1 MENLAARVILLSGW
15 RRALTAFGAGL
26 LAVLALP
33 PVDFFAVCF
42 VSFPVLVWLLD
53 GAVTIPRGGALSR
66 FWPAFRIG
74 WTFGLGYF
82 VGGLWW
88 IGNALLVD
96 AENFAWLLPFA
107 VLGIP
112 AVLAVYFGLAAG
124 LARLVW
130 SDGLGRIFMLAAMF
144 GIAEYARSILLTGFP
159 WNAIGYAA
167 MPTPL
172 LMQSASIVGL
182 YGMTPLAVFV
192 FAAPALLGTRRHR
205 SGAIVLAVLLVA
217 AHAGFGAY
225 RLSQADLSGPVTA
238 VRIVQP
244 SIDQSQK
251 WDAGVRNAIFSTLLS
266 LTTEQPA
273 PEAGKEAGDAA
284 SEPADLA
291 DLVIWPETAIPF
303 LFTQRPEALRAIAD
317 ALAPGQVLLTG
328 AVRSEPAP
336 AAGEEP
342 LYYNS
347 ILAIDAGG
355 EIIAAADK
363 VHLVPFGEYL
373 PLAAVLK
380 TFGLSEIAETPGIF
394 QVGQA
399 RRPLELPDGPRL
411 LPLICYEAIFPYE
424 TQLGAGNGALLNVT
438 NDGWYGDTP
447 GPPQHFR
454 QAQLRAVEQG
464 ASLIRAANNGIS
476 GAVDPYGRVID
487 AFALDVVGALDVTV
501 PLKRVP
507 TWYER
512 NGLFTAQLI
521 VFVFLCVALS
531 MNALSG
537 VRKR

>member
-15 RRALTAFGAGL
+15 RRMLAAFAAGL
-26 LAVLALP
+26 VAVLALP
-33 PVDFFAVCF
+33 PFDFFAVCF

-53 GAVTIPRGGALSR
+53 GAVAIPRGGALSR
-66 FWPAFRIG
+66 FWPSFRIG
-74 WTFGLGYF
+74 WVFGFGYF
-82 VGGLWW
+82 TGGLWW
-88 IGNALLVD
+88 IGNALLVE
-96 AENFAWLLPFA
+96 AESFAWLLPFA

-112 AVLAVYFGLAAG
+112 AVLAVYYGLAAG
-124 LARLVW
+124 LARMVW
-130 SDGLGRIFMLAAMF
+130 PDGLGRVFMLAAMF

-172 LMQSASIVGL
+172 LMQSASLVGL
-182 YGMTPLAVFV
+182 YGITPLAVFV

-205 SGAIVLAVLLVA
+205 SGAVVLAILLAA
-217 AHAGFGAY
+217 AHAGYGFY
-225 RLSQADLSGPVTA
+225 RLSQADLSGPVAT

-251 WDAGVRNAIFSTLLS
+251 WDAGVRDAIFAKLLA
-266 LTTEQPA
+266 LTAGA
-273 PEAGKEAGDAA
+273 PAGDGAGEA
-284 SEPADLA
+284 SSDALSDPA

-303 LFTQRPEALRAIAD
+303 LITQRPDALRAIAD
-317 ALAPGQVLLTG
+317 TLAPGQALLTG
-328 AVRSEPAP
+328 AVRSEPASS
-336 AAGEEP
+336 AGEEP

-355 EIIAAADK
+355 EIVAAADK
-363 VHLVPFGEYL
+363 THLVPFGEYL
-373 PLAAVLK
+373 PLAPMLK
-380 TFGLSEIAETPGIF
+380 ALGLSEIAETPGIF

-399 RRPLELPDGPRL
+399 RRNLSLPDGPDL

-424 TQLGAGNGALLNVT
+424 TAMENGNGALLNVT

-454 QAQLRAVEQG
+454 QAQLRTVEQG

-476 GAVDPYGRVID
+476 GAIDPYGRVID
-487 AFALDVVGALDVTV
+487 AFALDAVGALDVTV
-501 PLKRVP
+501 PLVRVP
-507 TWYER
+507 TWYVR